1 MISVITY
8 ANLGKG
14 KYRVS
19 FDNGMTCVL
28 YRGEAARLS
37 LSEGCLITEE
47 QYDILINEIIGKRAR
62 KRAMHLLEKMDMT
75 EYKLREKLKRN
86 DYPDEC
92 IDYVVLHE
100 IAHIKHH
107 NHSKEFYAFI
117 EKYMPDYKERVKLLR
132 SL

>member
-47 QYDILINEIIGKRAR
+47 QYDILAR
-62 KRAMHLLEKMDMT
+62 FYLQKQFANYDIFIQ
-75 EYKLREKLKRN
+75 YLKRMIN
-86 DYPDEC
+86 
-92 IDYVVLHE
+92 
-100 IAHIKHH
+100 
-107 NHSKEFYAFI
+107 
-117 EKYMPDYKERVKLLR
+117 
-132 SL
+132 